1 MARTRD
7 SVRAVDVYDAGERR
21 PSQGQQGNIEIS
33 DRTDDEVDVLYEPP
47 EEYPYPDQVISRG
60 TFEYTKDGILGTSSA
75 SGSFQLRPGSEMFVV
90 RMSAGSAQ
98 LGEVVDALD
107 EKLDEELDIIIDV
120 HRDLADSSNAIW
132 KLLDDATWIG
142 SVVIRF
148 RGQRKSLAELREER
162 GIGLEDVAHESSLLE
177 ADFILETP
185 WGDPVNVIYE
195 EGKIEVATGDDT
207 THEYVLQLLETARSR

>member
-1 MARTRD
+1 
-7 SVRAVDVYDAGERR
+7 
-21 PSQGQQGNIEIS
+21 
-33 DRTDDEVDVLYEPP
+33 
-47 EEYPYPDQVISRG
+47 
-60 TFEYTKDGILGTSSA
+60 
-75 SGSFQLRPGSEMFVV
+75 MFVV

-107 EKLDEELDIIIDV
+107 EKLDRELDISIDV

-148 RGQRKSLAELREER
+148 RGQRKPLAELREER